1 MLSYTN
7 IKLKMKPLSEQ
18 EIVRR
23 EKLQK
28 LRELGIDPY
37 PAKTFEINTNSK
49 KINEN
54 FEEEKKVFIAGRIMS
69 RRIQGK
75 ASFAELQDNFGKVQ
89 LYFNRDEICI
99 GENKTK
105 YNEIYKKLDTMKIS
119 KQFFNYNKGIKII
132 ENSLDNKKRRKIRLG
147 GVLRAGPCQR
157 WRPSPSQKTL
167 QA

>member
-1 MLSYTN
+1 
-7 IKLKMKPLSEQ
+7 MKPLSEQ

-105 YNEIYKKLDTMKIS
+105 YNEIYKKLLDIGDIIGIEGNLFKTMV
-119 KQFFNYNKGIKII
+119 G
-132 ENSLDNKKRRKIRLG
+132 ERL
-147 GVLRAGPCQR
+147 L
-157 WRPSPSQKTL
+157 W
-167 QA
+167 